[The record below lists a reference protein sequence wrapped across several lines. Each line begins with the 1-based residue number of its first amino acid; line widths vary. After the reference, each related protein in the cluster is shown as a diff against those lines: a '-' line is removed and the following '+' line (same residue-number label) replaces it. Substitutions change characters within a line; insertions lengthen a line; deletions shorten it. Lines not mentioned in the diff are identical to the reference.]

1 MHDGFGVDFFAHGK
15 YDGSEEAPTFFF
27 MAQNSSIGLLK
38 TTLFV
43 ARNFLKFLHHFLANV
58 YVLFTVLAEI
68 ITVSS

>member
-15 YDGSEEAPTFFF
+15 YDGSEAPTFFF

-43 ARNFLKFLHHFLANV
+43 ARNFLRLLHHFLTNV
-58 YVLFTVLAEI
+58 LVLFTFLAEI
-68 ITVSS
+68 ITVSG